1 MPDQAIGKEASTMD
15 HPFEAERTLSRMTR
29 TQGGYAA
36 PPTRSPVGRHAVS
49 AARAIGLLALVTL
62 AILVML
68 PAMIAAQP
76 TFLG

>member
-1 MPDQAIGKEASTMD
+1 MDQLFTTRPALGAD
-15 HPFEAERTLSRMTR
+15 HHEIATPELGATR
-29 TQGGYAA
+29 GLAA
-36 PPTRSPVGRHAVS
+36 
-49 AARAIGLLALVTL
+49 AALRIIGLLALATL